1 MNKMKVV
8 NQVNETNDYSMFRT
22 LEGNRH
28 VNKLHVKRLKES
40 FQKAYLLSPII
51 VNEKFEII
59 DGQHRFEAAKQIGAP
74 INFLIAPNY
83 GLKEV
88 QMLNENL
95 KNWKK
100 EDYLKAYCDLKYPE
114 YLKFRNF
121 MRKFTQFGIAA
132 CETILTDRLAYGSC
146 LSDKDL
152 ISETNK
158 SGRFTIR
165 YFQEGDLEIPDYD
178 KSVENAEKI
187 IMIKPYYNGFNRP
200 TFVRAIIGILK
211 IEYFNYTKLLE
222 RLNANPTSLQ
232 HCANITQYKCLIEDI
247 YNFRSREKV
256 SLRF

>member
-1 MNKMKVV
+1 MKVV

-59 DGQHRFEAAKQIGAP
+59 DGQHRFEAAKQIGVP
-74 INFLIAPNY
+74 VNFLIAPNY

-88 QMLNENL
+88 QMLNENM

-100 EDYLKAYCDLKYPE
+100 EDYLNAYCDLKYPE

-121 MRKFTQFGIAA
+121 MRRFSEFGMAA
-132 CETILTDRLAYGSC
+132 CETILTDRLTGGIMST
-146 LSDKDL
+146 SDKDL

-158 SGRFTIR
+158 RGSFTVR
-165 YFQEGDLEIPDYD
+165 YFQEGELEIPNYE

-187 IMIKPYYNGFNRP
+187 IMVRPYYDGFNRP
-200 TFVRAIIGILK
+200 TFVRAMIGIFK
-211 IEYFNYTKLLE
+211 IEYYSHAKLLE
-222 RLNANPTSLQ
+222 RLNANPTALQ
-232 HCANITQYKCLIEDI
+232 HCTNVTQYKLLIEDI
-247 YNFRSREKV
+247 YNFRSRDKV

>member
-1 MNKMKVV
+1 MKVV

-28 VNKLHVKRLKES
+28 VNKLHVKRLRES

-59 DGQHRFEAAKQIGAP
+59 DGQHRFEAAKQIGVP
-74 INFLIAPNY
+74 INFLIAPKY

-88 QMLNENL
+88 QMLNENM

-100 EDYLKAYCDLKYPE
+100 EDYLNAYCDLKNPE

-121 MRKFTQFGIAA
+121 MRRFPDLGIAA
-132 CETILTDRLAYGSC
+132 SETILTNKLTGGHES
-146 LSDKDL
+146 SSSSEFK
-152 ISETNK
+152 SETNQRG
-158 SGRFTIR
+158 SYAIR
-165 YFQEGDLEIPDYD
+165 YFQEGELVIPDYD
-178 KSVENAEKI
+178 LAVENAEKI
-187 IMIKPYYNGFNRP
+187 MMLKPYYDGFKRN
-200 TFVRAIIGILK
+200 TFVRAMIGIFK
-211 IEYFNYTKLLE
+211 IEYYNHAKLLE
-222 RLNANPTSLQ
+222 RLNANPTAIQ
-232 HCANITQYKCLIEDI
+232 HCANVTQYKLLIEDI

>member
-1 MNKMKVV
+1 MKVV

-59 DGQHRFEAAKQIGAP
+59 DGQHRFEAAKQIGVP
-74 INFLIAPNY
+74 INFLVAPKY

-88 QMLNENL
+88 QMLNENM

-100 EDYLKAYCDLKYPE
+100 EDYLNAYCDLKHPE

-121 MRKFTQFGIAA
+121 MRRFTDFGIAA
-132 CETILTDRLAYGSC
+132 CETILTNK
-146 LSDKDL
+146 LSGGHESRSSSEFK
-152 ISETNK
+152 SETNLRG
-158 SGRFTIR
+158 SYAIR
-165 YFQEGDLEIPDYD
+165 YFQEGELVIPDYD
-178 KSVENAEKI
+178 LAVENAEKI
-187 IMIKPYYNGFNRP
+187 MMLKPYYDGFNRN
-200 TFVRAIIGILK
+200 TFVRAMIGIFK
-211 IEYFNYTKLLE
+211 IEYYNHAKLLE
-222 RLNANPTSLQ
+222 RLSANPTALQ
-232 HCANITQYKCLIEDI
+232 HCANVTQYKLLIEDI